1 MSNARAVN
9 RRQIG
14 QVSDDSRSGGLG
26 LEAMRTVSVSLEV
39 LSIRGPR
46 FTEGFSVVWIFST
59 GPSPA
64 TGVADAGS
72 VCLLWMY
79 CDRLSGK

>member
-46 FTEGFSVVWIFST
+46 FTEGFSVAF
-59 GPSPA
+59 
-64 TGVADAGS
+64 
-72 VCLLWMY
+72 
-79 CDRLSGK
+79 LSGSQSLSGSLPVPANG